1 MKKYYLFL
9 LSFFMVAMCANATIA
24 VCDISP
30 DENGHFD
37 CPFIKSGTITWDI
50 NSRTLTLNN
59 AVVEYSSETPYDYV
73 SPIRVTEDATIVI
86 QGECKLT
93 TTGFVAMSLD
103 GTNSKSITIQG
114 DGSLYFDSRLRGI
127 YLVCTRLT
135 IKDIT
140 VQAAK
145 GIMNNGHGELCAL
158 RFDNVQAD
166 INGVVERI
174 GESIT
179 FEKCAITYPEDAYIE
194 HEEYGYYIAQGSGN
208 RATHIIISRD
218 GGSSIIGDVNGDHE
232 VNIADVNAVINIIL
246 NGSGNLT
253 AGDVNGDHEVNI
265 ADVNTIINI
274 ILGGSAPT
282 PNHEY
287 VDLGLPSGT
296 LWATTN
302 VGASTPEAYGDYFA
316 WGETETK
323 NMYNWSTYKWC
334 KGNMN
339 TMTKYCFNSSDGF
352 NGFTDD
358 KTELD
363 PEDDAAYM
371 NWGTSWRM
379 PTIEQQQELV
389 NSCTWTWTTQNGV
402 DGRLV
407 TGPNGNT
414 LFLPAAGTYWSGS
427 LSGAGNWGR
436 YLSRTL
442 DKDYSFHACYMYFT
456 SSYLQGYNFDY
467 RYEGYSVRAVRVSQN

>member
-1 MKKYYLFL
+1 MKKITSISMIML
-9 LSFFMVAMCANATIA
+9 LIAWLMPLSANAA
-24 VCDISP
+24 
-30 DENGHFD
+30 N
-37 CPFIKSGTITWDI
+37 
-50 NSRTLTLNN
+50 
-59 AVVEYSSETPYDYV
+59 
-73 SPIRVTEDATIVI
+73 
-86 QGECKLT
+86 
-93 TTGFVAMSLD
+93 
-103 GTNSKSITIQG
+103 TN
-114 DGSLYFDSRLRGI
+114 
-127 YLVCTRLT
+127 
-135 IKDIT
+135 
-140 VQAAK
+140 
-145 GIMNNGHGELCAL
+145 
-158 RFDNVQAD
+158 
-166 INGVVERI
+166 
-174 GESIT
+174 
-179 FEKCAITYPEDAYIE
+179 
-194 HEEYGYYIAQGSGN
+194 
-208 RATHIIISRD
+208 
-218 GGSSIIGDVNGDHE
+218 GDVNGDHE

-246 NGSGNLT
+246 GGSGNT
-253 AGDVNGDHEVNI
+253 SAADVNGDHEVNI

-407 TGPNGNT
+407 TGPNGST

-456 SSYLQGYNFDY
+456 SSYLQGYNYDY